1 MPVYKKDK
9 DRWRVVIAQGG
20 RRQDFVIRGT
30 RADAIAFEAR
40 TRAGLE
46 RSGTKLAES
55 RVAPRFCDFCVE
67 TYRAHAEMQ
76 LRASTWKI
84 RQYHV
89 ATLVGHL
96 GDRQLTDLDNAA
108 IESFKRARHSEGKAA
123 RTINA
128 ELASLQAILSYAR
141 RIGVPCTKPDFLWLR
156 TVKSKRAKPWSSEE
170 IDRLFRAAQED
181 ALFLVPL
188 MTFLVNTGC
197 RKTEALHVTWEHID
211 FERGL
216 VRIWP
221 SDEWRPKDDEPREIP
236 MSDTLRAM
244 LLSLKRT
251 SRFVF
256 PAAGGDR
263 YAFWPKRSFDRV
275 RDLAGLTGGA
285 HTLRHTFASH
295 FLASQPDVFL
305 LARIL
310 GHDDTAVTRIYS
322 HLLPGHLD
330 RARNAVNIA
339 PAAMPEGLGQVGSW
353 PGPRRGEG
361 GRWAKR
367 PVVPLDELP
376 EGSLP
381 LPEPASSA
389 ESAGRPESLPA
400 ASRGGGQVDA
410 SLPEPR
416 RLKGP
421 RKVTLR
427 PELAELRRRF
437 AEADDQDA
445 PEALERLFDDEK
457 PSDSGG
463 LRRANPGQNRKF
475 AGSSLPD
482 ALPANDIG
490 ARACARAPRKVPS
503 SRQVTGLDVL
513 GIEPRTSRVRF

>member
-1 MPVYKKDK
+1 MPVYKKGK

-30 RADAIAFEAR
+30 RADALAFEAR
-40 TRAGLE
+40 TRVGLE
-46 RSGTKLAES
+46 RSGNKLAES

-96 GDRQLTDLDNAA
+96 GDRQLTDIDNAV
-108 IESFKRARHSEGKAA
+108 IESFKRARHAEGKAA

-141 RIGVPCTKPDFLWLR
+141 RIGVPCTKPDLLWLR

-170 IDRLFRAAQED
+170 VDRLFRAAQED
-181 ALFLVPL
+181 APFLVPL
-188 MTFLVNTGC
+188 LTFLVNTGC

-244 LLSLKRT
+244 LLSLRRT

-256 PAAGGDR
+256 PATGGDR
-263 YAFWPKRSFDRV
+263 YACWPKRTFDRV
-275 RDLAGLTGGA
+275 RNLAGLTGGP

-305 LARIL
+305 LARLL
-310 GHDDTAVTRIYS
+310 GHADTAVTRIYS

-339 PAAMPEGLGQVGSW
+339 PAAMPKGLGQLGGW
-353 PGPRRGEG
+353 AGPRRGEG

-367 PVVPLDELP
+367 PAVRVEELP
-376 EGSLP
+376 EASLP
-381 LPEPASSA
+381 LPDFLDP
-389 ESAGRPESLPA
+389 ESAVRPETPTA
-400 ASRGGGQVDA
+400 AVWGGGQVDA
-410 SLPEPR
+410 SLPDPR

-437 AEADDQDA
+437 AEADE
-445 PEALERLFDDEK
+445 EAEEARKGLSEAEK
-457 PSDSGG
+457 SSDSGD
-463 LRRANPGQNRKF
+463 LRRATPGQSREF
-475 AGSSLPD
+475 AGSRLPA

-503 SRQVTGLDVL
+503 SRLVTGLDVL